1 MTKLSSE
8 RLSKADLKFF
18 LNILN
23 KAEEE
28 AQTEIEIDG
37 DNKSEATAALKR
49 ITRIRLAV
57 IDLDNPLANGCESR
71 YFGIIKLS
79 CYYIKDIRN
88 KTKSF
93 LKDRRTIQ
101 TKQGSHRNHVGSEYE
116 EPQGYYAQDKTRKI
130 ERASWRRRDSV
141 SGQDWIWSYTT
152 NIFIPIC

>member
-57 IDLDNPLANGCESR
+57 IDLD
-71 YFGIIKLS
+71 K
-79 CYYIKDIRN
+79 K
-88 KTKSF
+88 
-93 LKDRRTIQ
+93 
-101 TKQGSHRNHVGSEYE
+101 
-116 EPQGYYAQDKTRKI
+116 
-130 ERASWRRRDSV
+130 
-141 SGQDWIWSYTT
+141 
-152 NIFIPIC
+152 